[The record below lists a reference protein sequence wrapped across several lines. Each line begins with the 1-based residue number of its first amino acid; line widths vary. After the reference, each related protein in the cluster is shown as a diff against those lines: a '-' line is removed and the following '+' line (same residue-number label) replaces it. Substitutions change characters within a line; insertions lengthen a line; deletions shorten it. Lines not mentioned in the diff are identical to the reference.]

1 MINKAL
7 SVALKAH
14 DSQLDKGGHPYIF
27 HPVRVA
33 LHCDTESEKVV
44 ALMHDVLEDSD
55 MTVSDLRSE
64 GFSEDV
70 LAALDAL
77 TRRDG
82 EDYMDFIRRLSSNPL
97 AVRVKL
103 ADLEDN
109 MDISRLGG
117 KEHPKLSLY
126 KEAWRFLEQVRI
138 QGT

>member
-1 MINKAL
+1 
-7 SVALKAH
+7 
-14 DSQLDKGGHPYIF
+14 
-27 HPVRVA
+27 
-33 LHCDTESEKVV
+33 
-44 ALMHDVLEDSD
+44 MHDVLEDSD

-70 LAALDAL
+70 LAALGAL